1 MEPAFNNWLS
11 VHVWKIETERYTE
24 RYIYRE
30 KKTPLDTIV
39 FLSVHSSVY

>member
-11 VHVWKIETERYTE
+11 FHVWNIEREVHRE
-24 RYIYRE
+24 VYIYRE